1 MIKGEATVVKH
12 TGSHYL
18 LARLPDWNLFPA
30 VLRGKIRL
38 KGSSATNPV
47 AVGDVVDYEAEVAES
62 DGDMPSL
69 VSLENPAVITAVHP
83 SKNYI
88 IRKSTNLSRQS
99 HIIAANLDRA
109 FIIATID
116 YPEIKLPFLDRI
128 LVTCEV
134 YNIPVT
140 IVLNKVDLYRESHA
154 EMLEAFHEI
163 YEGAGYPVMEVS
175 ALTGEGIDDLREA
188 CRGNVSLF
196 SGVSGVGKSSL
207 IKALDPSLDP
217 RVGEISDVHLQGK
230 HTTTFY
236 EMYALTCQSD
246 PACRQDFTVHP
257 ESSAHSDDSAF
268 HPESS
273 LPACQPES
281 SLPAC
286 HPERSEGSLQ
296 QKSLPHSQ
304 QCKCQPERSEGSPG
318 FIVDTPGLRG
328 FGLVDLKKEEIALY
342 FPEMLKASE
351 NCRFTPCTHTH
362 EPGCAVKEAVENGD
376 ISYERYSSYLGML
389 DDEGKYR

>member
-1 MIKGEATVVKH
+1 MTIKGEATVVKH
-12 TGSHYL
+12 TGSHYM
-18 LARLPDWNLFPA
+18 LAQLPDWNLFPA

-38 KGSSATNPV
+38 KGSTATNPV
-47 AVGDVVDYEAEVAES
+47 AVGDKVTFEAEVPEGS
-62 DGDMPSL
+62 IEQIT
-69 VSLENPAVITAVHP
+69 LENPAAITAVHP
-83 SKNYI
+83 RKNYI

-134 YNIPVT
+134 YNVPVT

-154 EMLEAFHEI
+154 EMLAAFHEI
-163 YEGAGYPVMEVS
+163 YEGAGYPVLEVS
-175 ALTGEGIDDLREA
+175 AKTGEGVDALREA
-188 CRGNVSLF
+188 CNGNVSLF

-217 RVGEISDVHLQGK
+217 KVGEISEAHVQGK

-236 EMYALTCQSD
+236 EMYAL
-246 PACRQDFTVHP
+246 
-257 ESSAHSDDSAF
+257 SS
-268 HPESS
+268 
-273 LPACQPES
+273 
-281 SLPAC
+281 
-286 HPERSEGSLQ
+286 G
-296 QKSLPHSQ
+296 
-304 QCKCQPERSEGSPG
+304 G

-351 NCRFTPCTHTH
+351 GCRFSPCTHTH
-362 EPGCAVKEAVENGD
+362 EPGCAVKEAVEAGE
-376 ISYERYSSYLGML
+376 ISYDRYSSYLGML
-389 DDEGKYR
+389 DEEGKYR